1 MTVVANTTPGLTHLS
16 IGLAT
21 AMRVRNIGAYITKCQ
36 RAILSQLS
44 GRGQRLQ
51 NVPKPGPRNETGGC
65 RFLSKHMARNA
76 ARRDSADTL
85 AREWER
91 YACRIPARGDRRFD
105 RRVVCATL
113 TEVYHVA
120 HVPDACRIIE
130 DGRIK
135 AGLIGDESRLRR
147 TRTSV
152 CWLSANYWHPGSIY
166 GTVQFTFRWDDII
179 RDRHVYW
186 VEDRPYTPRAYR
198 FLITDRDPSTLGLV
212 QPYDPE
218 AAKGPLRL
226 RDGTSYWNAQCT
238 SEFMVDADLPLR
250 RCVEIT
256 TITHRDDRCRLYPSG
271 CAEATRNIWS
281 TGAQT
286 LAYVIGRNLTHV
298 RHCFVRRADSRAH
311 ELVRTT
317 LGYLLDEL
325 TEEEPLGPIKSAGR
339 RQAVMTGALLLYG
352 AGQFEDAQ
360 EVVQTLA
367 SRAVAQTA
375 LETLV
380 RARLRLPRNFS
391 LAGVRRLRR
400 T

>member
-16 IGLAT
+16 IGLTT
-21 AMRVRNIGAYITKCQ
+21 AMPVRNIGAYMTKCQ

-51 NVPKPGPRNETGGC
+51 NVPKLGPRNETGGC

-85 AREWER
+85 AHEWAR

-135 AGLIGDESRLRR
+135 AGLIGDESRLGR

-166 GTVQFTFRWDDII
+166 GTNGFPASRQGLERKTLLVPT
-179 RDRHVYW
+179 H
-186 VEDRPYTPRAYR
+186 
-198 FLITDRDPSTLGLV
+198 DPGL
-212 QPYDPE
+212 
-218 AAKGPLRL
+218 A
-226 RDGTSYWNAQCT
+226 SN
-238 SEFMVDADLPLR
+238 
-250 RCVEIT
+250 
-256 TITHRDDRCRLYPSG
+256 
-271 CAEATRNIWS
+271 
-281 TGAQT
+281 
-286 LAYVIGRNLTHV
+286 
-298 RHCFVRRADSRAH
+298 

-325 TEEEPLGPIKSAGR
+325 TEEEPLGPIKSARRRIKFVSTSSHPPRKNSGEAGDGR
-339 RQAVMTGALLLYG
+339 EQGFQAQSGRPRAMPRFARPLARPRTGPRH
-352 AGQFEDAQ
+352 
-360 EVVQTLA
+360 
-367 SRAVAQTA
+367 RAAT
-375 LETLV
+375 
-380 RARLRLPRNFS
+380 PRS
-391 LAGVRRLRR
+391 
-400 T
+400 